1 VAGSTSQGVVAR
13 NEPTGFRS
21 CGRSIGQN
29 LSEVE
34 LEASKITEV
43 AAASCFKAGIDLSRL
58 RNTTT
63 TRSSATIEC
72 ANTKSNDS
80 SIVPLH
86 DQQNSMQCYDV

>member
-13 NEPTGFRS
+13 NEPKGFRS

-34 LEASKITEV
+34 VEASKIAEV
-43 AAASCFKAGIDLSRL
+43 AAASYFKAGINLSRL

-80 SIVPLH
+80 SSVPLR
-86 DQQNSMQCYDV
+86 DQRNDMRCYDV